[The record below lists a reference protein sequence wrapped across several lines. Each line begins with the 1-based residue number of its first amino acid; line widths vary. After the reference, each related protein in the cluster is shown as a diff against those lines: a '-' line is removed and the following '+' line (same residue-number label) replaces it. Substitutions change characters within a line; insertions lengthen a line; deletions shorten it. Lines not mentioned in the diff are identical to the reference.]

1 MVAMVSPRR
10 HKAFL
15 LSAGSVSPRLLPGLS
30 LLLVY
35 FYRAFSSLAF
45 FIVSLSTPQHHPDP
59 GKVET
64 ATGSGSYLE
73 HSYPIVFGIAM
84 CHIVIICILNRIL
97 SGKHI

>member
-45 FIVSLSTPQHHPDP
+45 FIMSLSTPQHHPDP
-59 GKVET
+59 GKVEK

-73 HSYPIVFGIAM
+73 Y
-84 CHIVIICILNRIL
+84 RIQSCLELQCVTL
-97 SGKHI
+97 SLYASSIGY